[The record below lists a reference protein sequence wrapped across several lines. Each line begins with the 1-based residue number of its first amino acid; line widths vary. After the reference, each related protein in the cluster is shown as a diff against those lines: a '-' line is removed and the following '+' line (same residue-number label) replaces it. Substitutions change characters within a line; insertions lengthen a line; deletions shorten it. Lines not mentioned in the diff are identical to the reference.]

1 MILLSLSSYVQPV
14 EIIGILAGVIVL
26 SSFLLKGEIK
36 IRLLNIVG
44 AVLFVV
50 YGLLVKSLSVWLIN
64 FLLVIV
70 HVIFILKRK
79 GDKNE
84 IK

>member
-1 MILLSLSSYVQPV
+1 MVLFNISSYFHSV
-14 EIIGILAGVIVL
+14 EIIGILAGLIVL
-26 SSFLLKGEIK
+26 SSFLLKGELK
-36 IRLLNIVG
+36 IRLLNIFG
-44 AVLFVV
+44 AVLFVI
-50 YGLLVKSLSVWLIN
+50 YGVLIGSLSVWLIN

-70 HVIFILKRK
+70 HIFFILRRK

>member
-50 YGLLVKSLSVWLIN
+50 YGLLVRSLSVWLIN

-70 HVIFILKRK
+70 HVIFILKTK